1 MGRKK
6 VVVVVEVEVNFS
18 ERKFSRVVW
27 KEDKVGK
34 YTVKS
39 AYLLLRKA
47 TCRSVKDFN
56 TLVWHNLVPL
66 KVAAFAWWLLT
77 LFIPKSTLLTKGHRK
92 G

>member
-34 YTVKS
+34 
-39 AYLLLRKA
+39 
-47 TCRSVKDFN
+47 
-56 TLVWHNLVPL
+56 
-66 KVAAFAWWLLT
+66 
-77 LFIPKSTLLTKGHRK
+77 
-92 G
+92 